1 MDSIPDTPSPALT
14 AAENDDLLFTVY
26 RAVSL
31 LAVTLLV
38 FLLWQAWAGYR
49 QYRIWEQQAQNRAQI
64 TVQAQQVQV
73 SLLALGQGLLELAKT
88 DADAAAIINKYK
100 IAMLPG
106 AGGVKPGITSA
117 R

>member
-1 MDSIPDTPSPALT
+1 MDPMPNTPSPALT
-14 AAENDDLLFTVY
+14 AAENDDLLFTLY
-26 RAVSL
+26 RAISL

-49 QYRIWEQQAQNRAQI
+49 QYRIWEQQAQNRAP
-64 TVQAQQVQV
+64 VARQAQQVQV
-73 SLLALGQGLLELAKT
+73 SLQALGQGLLELAKT

-106 AGGVKPGITSA
+106 AGAVKSGVAPA